1 MEFLGF
7 LAILIVAGILLFK
20 PALEKLAFSIF
31 VGAWLVEIAMFAAH
45 TSTLLPNMNL

>member
-7 LAILIVAGILLFK
+7 LATLSVAGILLFR

-31 VGAWLVEIAMFAAH
+31 IGAWLVEIAMFIAH
-45 TSTLLPNMNL
+45 TSTILPNMNL